1 MNIDDEGLTGRL
13 ALFFA
18 VIRGC
23 KPVID
28 KQKKI
33 FSFLNNLVEFE
44 DALYYTFIRGF

>member
-18 VIRGC
+18 VIRGR
-23 KPVID
+23 KRAMH

-33 FSFLNNLVEFE
+33 FSFLNNLVESE